1 MASAPSMIYSTGPV
15 KVISHCSPAPLT
27 ALTMAITHTQT
38 HTHSCCVL
46 VPRKL
51 IPTSETVTCGRQPR
65 PAVPELLSGSTPPP
79 PPERVALSVSP
90 LLSPPP
96 NRNKDKSLHGMNKI
110 ITDTICLSVSLCVKT
125 SALCLLF

>member
-79 PPERVALSVSP
+79 RARGSVC
-90 LLSPPP
+90 LPPP
-96 NRNKDKSLHGMNKI
+96 
-110 ITDTICLSVSLCVKT
+110 LSTPQQEQGQEL
-125 SALCLLF
+125 AWDE